1 VNSLVTVFRDELRML
16 LFLPIQPRIR
26 EYGWL
31 YLLVGL
37 LCAWAAGIGRYWDH
51 PRAEL
56 WQRLGGGSVLYCFA
70 LALVLYLFMLPL
82 RPRNWN
88 YLNVLIFVSMTAPPA
103 LLYALPTEM
112 LFNMEVAQRVNLV
125 FLGIVSVWRVALLL
139 RFLTKAAGLS
149 ILASIVGAFT
159 PMLLILT
166 VLSYFNVIPLVTQGM
181 AGNSHL
187 NDARDDQA
195 TLLVAMLTFLAW
207 YGAPLVLISYAFLVA
222 HAWRP
227 VKTPPPQE
235 SD

>member
-1 VNSLVTVFRDELRML
+1 MNALVTVFRDELRML

-56 WQRLGGGSVLYCFA
+56 WQRLGGGSVLYCFV

-112 LFNMEVAQRVNLV
+112 VFNMEAAQRVNLV
-125 FLGIVSVWRVALLL
+125 FLSIVSV
-139 RFLTKAAGLS
+139 
-149 ILASIVGAFT
+149 
-159 PMLLILT
+159 
-166 VLSYFNVIPLVTQGM
+166 
-181 AGNSHL
+181 
-187 NDARDDQA
+187 
-195 TLLVAMLTFLAW
+195 
-207 YGAPLVLISYAFLVA
+207 
-222 HAWRP
+222 
-227 VKTPPPQE
+227 
-235 SD
+235 